1 MAKGKYLIRRLA
13 AAAVVLLTISITG
26 YSFRSEIRSAFEAIS
41 GNDFPG
47 SNQSEISFIVEDGQS
62 GTEVIQNLVDA
73 GVVKSYRL
81 TLRLAT
87 EQSTTF
93 YPGTYPL
100 RLEMKSLDAL
110 RILGD
115 HANAIVNRVTIRE
128 GLRLGGVFAQLS
140 EATRIPESEFRAAA
154 SDLAAFKVGSGAP
167 SLEGYLFPATY
178 SFDPDATALEILQL
192 MNARMVTELETYGVP
207 RSDWH
212 QVLTLAALVQ
222 AEARLKQD
230 FYKASRVFLNRID
243 VGMKLQ
249 SDATV
254 SYGVNGKT
262 VSTSAADRAN
272 PNGYN
277 TYLYPGLPVGPIS
290 APGSVAIDAALHPAV
305 GDWLFFCTV
314 NLQTGETRFSST
326 YAQHQEAVREWRQ
339 WMKENPGYE

>member
-1 MAKGKYLIRRLA
+1 MAKGKYVVRRLA

-62 GTEVIQNLVDA
+62 GADVIQNLVDA

-128 GLRLGGVFAQLS
+128 GLRLGGVFTQLS
-140 EATRIPESEFRAAA
+140 KATGIPESEFRAAA
-154 SDLAAFKVGSGAP
+154 SDLAAFKVGPGAP

-178 SFDPDATALEILQL
+178 SFDPDATALEILQM
-192 MNARMVTELETYGVP
+192 MNARMVTELEAYGVP

-212 QVLTLAALVQ
+212 KVLTLAALVQ

-243 VGMKLQ
+243 AGMKLQ

>member
-1 MAKGKYLIRRLA
+1 MAKGKYLVRRLA

-26 YSFRSEIRSAFEAIS
+26 YSFRSEIRSALEALS

-47 SNQSEISFIVEDGQS
+47 TNDSEISFIVEDGQTGS
-62 GTEVIQNLVDA
+62 EVIQNLVDA

-140 EATRIPESEFRAAA
+140 LATRIPQSEFKAAA
-154 SDLAAFKVGSGAP
+154 SDLAAFQVGSGAP

-192 MNARMVTELETYGVP
+192 MNARMATELETYGVP

-212 QVLTLAALVQ
+212 RVLTLAALVQ
-222 AEARLKQD
+222 SEARLKQD
-230 FYKASRVFLNRID
+230 FYKASRVFLNRIEA
-243 VGMKLQ
+243 GMKLQ

-290 APGSVAIDAALHPAV
+290 APGSVAIDAALHPAD

-314 NLQTGETRFSST
+314 NLETGETRFSST